1 MDRLRNIGIVAH
13 IDAGKTTLTER
24 ILHVSGLRPAAGE
37 VDEGTAAT
45 DWMRQEQLRGISI
58 TAAATHVP
66 WDGHRIQLID
76 TPGHVD
82 FTAEVERCLRV
93 LDGVVVV
100 VDGQRGIESQT
111 ETVWRQAAHWR
122 VPRIVFVNKMDRA
135 GADPELCAQQV
146 ADRFECLVAPMAIA
160 LRDEADTFAGIGH
173 VLDGTFEWFEGDPGA
188 SVRERI
194 RRDMLTARDRLV
206 EVAAELDEAVLAD
219 WVADRAIP
227 SAVLRSVLRAATCRC
242 AVVPLFLGS
251 ALHERGVDGLLD
263 GICTMLP
270 SPLERGERMA
280 LHGEPEPDPCGPF
293 CGLVFKVQHVGREV
307 WNYVRVFR
315 GALRTGDEVAVA
327 RSGAQFP
334 SPSPWRMQVTTH
346 EELGHAAMGDIVVLA
361 GALGLRTGDTLHAPS
376 SPIELARM
384 GFPAPVLTARFE
396 PQVAAD
402 LQELLGCL
410 GAMADDDPTL
420 EVGVDAETGAPWVA
434 GMGELHLEVAA
445 ETLREQRAPAFT
457 VGAPR
462 VAHRERILGA
472 GTGSAAVHAPAGEV
486 GEAWV
491 EVELE
496 PLQGDSEESVVEAA
510 ADAAAHVDTPLVLDA
525 LRARLRTGLRASC
538 PAQAVRARLLRL
550 RTEPRGAA
558 GVLAQTAASFAVD
571 KAVAQA
577 GVELLEPEVEFEV
590 RCPAAL
596 LPGVVGDLN
605 ARDAQLTQVASG
617 RLGAVVTG
625 RVALSHMLGYAT
637 RLRSLTRGLGEV
649 AMRPSRWVAVRGTAR
664 GAKKAPSQ
672 A

>member
-58 TAAATHVP
+58 TAAATHLP
-66 WDGHRIQLID
+66 WEGHRIQLID

-111 ETVWRQAAHWR
+111 ETVWRQAVRWR

-135 GADPELCAQQV
+135 GADPEACAQQV

-173 VLDGTFEWFEGDPGA
+173 VLEGSVEWFEGEPGPA
-188 SVRERI
+188 LRDRI
-194 RRDMLTARDRLV
+194 LRDMRAARDRLV
-206 EVAAELDEAVLAD
+206 EVAAELDEAVLAE
-219 WVADRAIP
+219 WVAGRAIA
-227 SAVLRSVLRAATCRC
+227 SDRLRAVLRAATCRG

-263 GICTMLP
+263 GICSMLP

-280 LHGEPEPDPCGPF
+280 LHGEPEPDPRGPF
-293 CGLVFKVQHVGREV
+293 CGLVFKVQHIGREV

-315 GALRTGDEVAVA
+315 GVLRAGDAVAIA
-327 RSGAQFP
+327 RSGARFTAP
-334 SPSPWRMQVTTH
+334 APWRMQVTTH
-346 EELGHAAMGDIVVLA
+346 EELGAATVGDMVVLA
-361 GALGLRTGDTLHAPS
+361 GSLGLRTGDTLHAPA
-376 SPIELARM
+376 SPLELGRM
-384 GFPAPVLTARFE
+384 GFPAPVLSARFE
-396 PQVAAD
+396 PAVAAD
-402 LQELLGCL
+402 VERLLEQL
-410 GAMADDDPTL
+410 RAAAEDDPTL
-420 EVGVDAETGAPWVA
+420 EVGVDPETGAPWVA

-445 ETLREQRAPAFT
+445 ETLREQGAPPFK

-462 VAHRERILGA
+462 VAHRERILRA
-472 GTGSAAVHAPAGEV
+472 ATASAAVHAPAGES

-491 EVELE
+491 EVELAPIE
-496 PLQGDSEESVVEAA
+496 GDGEDSV
-510 ADAAAHVDTPLVLDA
+510 ADAAAEVASHVDAQLVIDA
-525 LRARLRTGLRASC
+525 LHARLRNGLRASC

-571 KAVAQA
+571 KAVSLA

-590 RCPAAL
+590 RCPAAV

-605 ARDAQLTQVASG
+605 ARDSQLTQVAAG

-625 RVALSHMLGYAT
+625 KVALRHMLGYAT

-649 AMRPSRWVAVRGTAR
+649 AMRPSRWVVVRGPAR
-664 GAKKAPSQ
+664 GAKKAPSEP
-672 A
+672 